1 MLIDCLNKYL
11 SVRRAV
17 GFKLKTTEVYLRSFT
32 NFATNRGDMLVISQT
47 AIDWATQAC
56 SDDSRAR
63 RLDEVIRFAR
73 FIRAEDNRHEIPLD
87 HIFCRQRKRRIPYL
101 FTDNETT
108 RILYEANKLSPID
121 SLRPHTYST
130 IFGLLA
136 STGLRISEVLN
147 LRFQDITPDGL
158 AICQSKFKKN
168 RLVPLHTTTMAA
180 LNCYLEHRR
189 QFMSSD
195 LHIFIS
201 HRGGE
206 KLGYDIVASTF
217 QEVLV
222 AAGIT
227 AQPEQSRPRLHD
239 FRHRFAVKSL
249 ISCPDSR
256 DHVTRHMLA
265 LSTYLGHARMEST
278 YWYLESTPALM
289 MDIVNSCE
297 SFLKGEEA

>member
-1 MLIDCLNKYL
+1 MLIDCVNTYL
-11 SVRRAV
+11 SVRRAL
-17 GFKLKTTEVYLRSFT
+17 GFKLDTTEVYLQSFA
-32 NFATNRGDMLVISQT
+32 NFASARGEIYVVGQT
-47 AIDWATQAC
+47 AVDWASQAC

-73 FIRAEDNRHEIPLD
+73 FIRAESDHHEIPSE
-87 HIFCRQRKRRIPYL
+87 HIFCRRRRRRTPYL
-101 FTDNETT
+101 FTDNEVSL
-108 RILYEANKLSPID
+108 ILCEANKLGPIG
-121 SLRPHTYST
+121 SLRPHTYRT

-147 LRFQDITPDGL
+147 LRFQDISHDGL
-158 AICQSKFKKN
+158 TICQSKFKKN
-168 RLVPLHTTTMAA
+168 RLVPLHPTTVAA
-180 LNCYLEHRR
+180 LDCYLERRR
-189 QFMSSD
+189 QFISSD

-201 HRGGE
+201 HRGGK
-206 KLGYDIVASTF
+206 KLGYDIVATTF

-227 AQPEQSRPRLHD
+227 GQPDQSRPRLHD

-256 DHVTRHMLA
+256 DLITRHMLA

-278 YWYLESTPALM
+278 YWYLESTPELM
-289 MDIVNSCE
+289 MDIVNACE
-297 SFLKGEEA
+297 YFMQGEGV